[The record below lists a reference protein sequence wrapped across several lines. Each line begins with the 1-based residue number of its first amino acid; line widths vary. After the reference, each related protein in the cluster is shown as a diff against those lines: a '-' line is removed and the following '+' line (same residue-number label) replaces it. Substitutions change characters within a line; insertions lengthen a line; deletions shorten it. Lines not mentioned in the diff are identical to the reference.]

1 MDLTSG
7 SHHWESLAETRG
19 SEWSKTMGFI
29 PPRFPCSMWASLL
42 KATAPFEA
50 LSIQLSSQTL
60 VTAPTHC
67 PFGPKGRVDSSPLLL
82 ALGYCNISC

>member
-1 MDLTSG
+1 MRLRDL
-7 SHHWESLAETRG
+7 EPPSL
-19 SEWSKTMGFI
+19 S
-29 PPRFPCSMWASLL
+29 CSLWASLL

-67 PFGPKGRVDSSPLLL
+67 PYGPKGHVGSSPLLL
-82 ALGYCNISC
+82 AVEYCNISR